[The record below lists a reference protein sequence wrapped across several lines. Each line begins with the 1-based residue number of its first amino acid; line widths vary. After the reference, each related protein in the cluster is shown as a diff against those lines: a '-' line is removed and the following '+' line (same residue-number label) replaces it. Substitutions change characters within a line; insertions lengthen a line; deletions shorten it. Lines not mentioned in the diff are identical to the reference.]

1 VCRPVKKVDEIM
13 NELERG
19 REAEEEIREAL
30 MIQPPDDV
38 RLIFI
43 SFPLLVSYSY
53 YIVGIVG

>member
-1 VCRPVKKVDEIM
+1 M

-43 SFPLLVSYSY
+43 SFTPSFLIRVT
-53 YIVGIVG
+53 